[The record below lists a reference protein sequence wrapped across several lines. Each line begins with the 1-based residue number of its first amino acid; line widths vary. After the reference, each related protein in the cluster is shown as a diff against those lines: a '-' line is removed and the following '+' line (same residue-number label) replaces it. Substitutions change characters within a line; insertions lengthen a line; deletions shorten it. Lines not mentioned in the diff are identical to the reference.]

1 MTESAP
7 QAGPGTPPTG
17 GPTSGLAGDLA
28 GKVALITGGARGQGR
43 SHALALA
50 AAGADVALADIC
62 ADLDAIPYPMATTD
76 DLDATREAVESTGRR
91 CVTAQ
96 VDVRD
101 AGAVTDLVAEV
112 TDTLGPVDIAI
123 ANAGITAIT
132 PVTTI
137 TDAEWSALVDINLTG
152 TFNLIRA
159 VAPGMAERGAGRI
172 ITVASMMGRSAN
184 PGICGYVASKWGV
197 VGLTKSVALELASSG
212 VTVNAVAPGNVRTPM
227 IENDWFVTMMRPD
240 LEAPTFDDLAFPLA
254 TLHPMGVPWIEPD
267 EITGAV
273 LYLCSDAAR
282 HVTGTV
288 IDVNAGASGSFTA

>member
-1 MTESAP
+1 MTDPAATADPNGSPPGAR
-7 QAGPGTPPTG
+7 AGAH
-17 GPTSGLAGDLA
+17 S

-50 AAGADVALADIC
+50 AAGADIAIADRC
-62 ADLDAIPYPMATTD
+62 ADLDAVPYPMATPD
-76 DLDATREAVESTGRR
+76 DLAATREAVEATGRR
-91 CVTAQ
+91 CMTAQ

-101 AGAVTDLVAEV
+101 AAAVDAFVAEV
-112 TDTLGPVDIAI
+112 ADTLGPIDIAI

-132 PVTTI
+132 PVATI
-137 TDAEWSALVDINLTG
+137 TDAEWSTLLDINLTG
-152 TFNLIRA
+152 TFNLVRA
-159 VAPGMAERGAGRI
+159 VAPGMTTRGSGRI

-197 VGLTKSVALELASSG
+197 VGLTKSVALELAASG